1 VTQAFFRSLNTVV
14 GPLVRAGFGS
24 PAPLSP
30 GAVVVETTGRR
41 SGLARQVP
49 LLAWHNGCQM
59 FVSTVRDNSQWV
71 RNLEAD
77 PHARVWLNGKPWPVR
92 STVFRTP
99 MGAVARLDLDLA
111 EKAEKAD

>member
-1 VTQAFFRSLNTVV
+1 VTQAFLRSLNAVV

-41 SGLARQVP
+41 SGLTRQVP
-49 LLAWHNGCQM
+49 LLAWHNGCHV
-59 FVSTVRDNSQWV
+59 FVSTVRENSQWV

-77 PHARVWLNGKPWPVR
+77 PKARVWLNGKPWPVH

-99 MGAVARLDLDLA
+99 VGTVARLELDLA
-111 EKAEKAD
+111 EKAA